1 METQAPLTNTERRDD
16 VLFLVQRYEASEPR
30 PAELLDDDE
39 KRRFL
44 AGDAH
49 TQRRLFYRLLCYGA
63 LAAQPAPEALVRADW
78 QRLRAAGLPD
88 DIFDRRFD
96 IERFAAAA
104 PVARLAA
111 PCRQAQTRPPRTE
124 PSPLPPAFLTPNA
137 ARLVLADPSLLARP
151 GPTPPG
157 SCPDRHALLSVFR
170 I

>member
-104 PVARLAA
+104 PVARTDSKGRVIDFVRLSETRDVWSRLLPWPAEPATA
-111 PCRQAQTRPPRTE
+111 PPCPVTCCCWPR
-124 PSPLPPAFLTPNA
+124 SQ
-137 ARLVLADPSLLARP
+137 
-151 GPTPPG
+151 
-157 SCPDRHALLSVFR
+157 
-170 I
+170 